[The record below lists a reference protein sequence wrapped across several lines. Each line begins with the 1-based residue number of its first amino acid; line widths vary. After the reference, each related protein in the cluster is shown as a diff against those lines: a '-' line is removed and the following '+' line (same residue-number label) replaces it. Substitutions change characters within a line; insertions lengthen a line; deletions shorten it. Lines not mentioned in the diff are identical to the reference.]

1 MIFHVEGVLI
11 IGPISRII
19 RVGGILSA
27 KLHIFLQIRK
37 FWCIFAKYFNFA
49 VVKYIDVASNGVNVS
64 EKFAAR

>member
-11 IGPISRII
+11 IDPISRII
-19 RVGGILSA
+19 RVGGISSA
-27 KLHIFLQIRK
+27 KLRFFLQIRK